1 MLFRQLNTFASY
13 PKNIKQQL
21 TVLIVDDGSPGG
33 LRATD
38 YLSIA
43 DYDSHFRLRLARVTT
58 EKAWNIGGARN
69 LAFFL
74 ADTPRALMLD
84 LDTLVPLET
93 MQAALGWK
101 TKNQTHIL
109 GHRFN
114 RIRPDGRSQ
123 QKHPAVTLMDV
134 EAYWGSGGCDEDF
147 CGTYGFTDVHFWQ
160 RWKKDKT
167 RLQLDHMDTFLVEVD
182 QQACNSTFLKSNEQ
196 VRSCQDARASLQKP
210 SKDTARNRKR
220 MKSMFRSGCWSNR
233 YLRFR
238 WMVEI

>member
-1 MLFRQLNTFASY
+1 
-13 PKNIKQQL
+13 
-21 TVLIVDDGSPGG
+21 
-33 LRATD
+33 
-38 YLSIA
+38 
-43 DYDSHFRLRLARVTT
+43 
-58 EKAWNIGGARN
+58 
-69 LAFFL
+69 
-74 ADTPRALMLD
+74 MLD

-114 RIRPDGRSQ
+114 RIRPDGKTQR
-123 QKHPAVTLMDV
+123 HPAVTLMDV
-134 EAYWGSGGCDEDF
+134 EAYWGSGGCDEAF

-196 VRSCQDARASLQKP
+196 VQSCQDARASLQKP